1 MNFTNVLKHHYDYVF
16 TRYFF
21 DNYQTFACDHED
33 TSVILA
39 KIARKETIT
48 SNFIEIKFYK

>member
-1 MNFTNVLKHHYDYVF
+1 MSWNIIMITYSQDI
-16 TRYFF
+16 FF
-21 DNYQTFACDHED
+21 DNYQTFACDLED

-48 SNFIEIKFYK
+48 SNLIEIKFYK